1 MERYN
6 ENAAALTWEIVN
18 YSEDIGKWEMTYM
31 NKDGEFIE
39 FNGNGFEEFLNAAVS
54 LSSSINVVYV
64 KKLRWFVHLAK
75 NFVSFKDKDFFA
87 SYSDSNKFQFFYI
100 SVADNVQLRNWDQF
114 WEKTEDRKVFLQK
127 LDICRTNFV
136 EKGQKSKKGLEKGYK
151 TTLAH
156 DMWAD
161 EKIKYYLYQPW
172 ARDYCKEMV
181 PKDEHEMFCANYL
194 DKGGFYYQ
202 NPTYLNKRVPNVHQY
217 DISSAYLGYLSR
229 KKFPLTSF
237 TYTEDCKEIQEI
249 ISKKFYCYYGLFHF
263 KKLQYRNE
271 LFKIDLARFGQPIEG
286 EMCSWSLI
294 LTNVDIEW
302 FKKCFTWED
311 CRCEYIY
318 YAQQREFCFNYRD
331 YAKMFAELYEI
342 KDVQKKGTFAKEISK
357 FRAELPY
364 GQSIK
369 AMDYP
374 VEVIYDDEENEFI
387 TKEKTEK
394 SYDDITHNL
403 VNRGIPFYVGLWVV
417 AYSRLEFFNM
427 LYEIGFEN
435 VIYGDTDS
443 VKFVGEEGIEAVKRH
458 NMGVK
463 WEFSV
468 INKKRNIV
476 NCNEKLGQWIDEG
489 DLKAMKA
496 IGAKWYITIKMDG
509 EAEIKASGADTVVL
523 NEWIKTQED
532 PLSAFNYGM
541 EVPGMFREIRVEGK
555 GIYFGYRNEI
565 DNNIKKDILRKGTSL
580 YYYNPYE
587 EQSEIMEG

>member
-387 TKEKTEK
+387 TKEKAEK
-394 SYDDITHNL
+394 SYDDITHNI

-555 GIYFGYRNEI
+555 GIYFGYKNEI